1 MSSSIYDNYCNWQ
14 NNPANIV
21 IMKQLIVGSDK
32 FEPDIL
38 TSLIHEKL
46 IELNISTVLD
56 YGAGLGRNLSL
67 LKNYSNQ
74 VDYLDLLNYE
84 TNYSEYINSLGY
96 NEIYYVEMI
105 PNILSKKYDLI
116 YASVVLQ
123 HIVNDEIYSTIVE
136 ILATKCK
143 YLLLIQNKD
152 QLVKP
157 IFYNFFD
164 LIYTEDYLGSFPCM
178 HIYSIYSS
186 KIYTDEH

>member
-1 MSSSIYDNYCNWQ
+1 MSNSIYDDIYFNWQ

-21 IMKQLIVGSDK
+21 RMKQLIVGSDK

-38 TSLIHEKL
+38 ASSIDEKL
-46 IELNISTVLD
+46 TELNISTVLD

-67 LKNYSNQ
+67 LKKYSTQ

-84 TNYSEYINSLGY
+84 TNYSEYINNLGY

-123 HIVNDEIYSTIVE
+123 HIVDDDIYSKIIE

-143 YLLLIQNKD
+143 YLLLTQNKSV
-152 QLVKP
+152 LIKP

-164 LIYTEDYLGSFPCM
+164 LIYTQDYIGSFPCI
-178 HIYSIYSS
+178 HSYSIYSS
-186 KIYTDEH
+186 KI

>member
-1 MSSSIYDNYCNWQ
+1 MSNSIYDVYFNWQ
-14 NNPANIV
+14 NNPENIV
-21 IMKQLIVGSDK
+21 RMKELIIGHSEN

-38 TSLIHEKL
+38 ASSIHKKL

-67 LKNYSNQ
+67 LKKYSNQ
-74 VDYLDLLNYE
+74 IDYLDLLNYE
-84 TNYSEYINSLGY
+84 KNYSDYIKNLGY
-96 NEIYYVEMI
+96 NEIYYVEII

-123 HIVNDEIYSTIVE
+123 HIVDNEIYSKIVE

-143 YLLLIQNKD
+143 YLLLIQNENV
-152 QLVKP
+152 LVKP

-164 LIYTEDYLGSFPCM
+164 LIYTEDYVGSFPSM
-178 HIYSIYSS
+178 HIYSIYTS
-186 KIYTDEH
+186 KI

>member
-1 MSSSIYDNYCNWQ
+1 MSKSIYDYYFNWA
-14 NNPANIV
+14 NNPKNIME
-21 IMKQLIVGSDK
+21 MKQLIVGEDNK

-67 LKNYSNQ
+67 LKKYSNQ
-74 VDYLDLLNYE
+74 VDYLDLSNYE
-84 TNYSEYINSLGY
+84 TNYSDYIKNLGY

-105 PNILSKKYDLI
+105 PIILSKKYDLV

-123 HIVNDEIYSTIVE
+123 HIVDDEIYSKIVE

-143 YLLLIQNKD
+143 YLLLVQNSGI
-152 QLVKP
+152 LIKP

-164 LIYTEDYLGSFPCM
+164 LICNDTYLSGFHCM
-178 HIYSIYSS
+178 HNFSIYSS
-186 KIYTDEH
+186 KI

>member
-1 MSSSIYDNYCNWQ
+1 MSNSIYDVYFNWQ
-14 NNPANIV
+14 NNPENIV
-21 IMKQLIVGSDK
+21 QMKELIIGHSEN
-32 FEPDIL
+32 FEPDIIA
-38 TSLIHEKL
+38 SSIHKKL

-67 LKNYSNQ
+67 LKKYSNQ

-84 TNYSEYINSLGY
+84 TNYSDYIKNLGY

-123 HIVNDEIYSTIVE
+123 HIVDNEIYSKIVE

-143 YLLLIQNKD
+143 YLLITQNKGI
-152 QLVKP
+152 LIKP

-164 LIYTEDYLGSFPCM
+164 LICRENYIGNFLCM
-178 HIYSIYSS
+178 HSYSIYKS
-186 KIYTDEH
+186 KI

>member
-1 MSSSIYDNYCNWQ
+1 MSSSIYDTYFDWQ
-14 NNPANIV
+14 NIPADIV
-21 IMKQLIVGSDK
+21 KMKQLIVGSDD

-38 TSLIHEKL
+38 ANSIHEKI

-74 VDYLDLLNYE
+74 VDYLELLNYE
-84 TNYSEYINSLGY
+84 TNYSEYVSKLGY

-105 PNILSKKYDLI
+105 PTILSKKYDLI

-123 HIVNDEIYSTIVE
+123 HIVNDEVYSKIVE

-152 QLVKP
+152 SLVKP
-157 IFYNFFD
+157 IFYNFFH
-164 LIYTEDYLGSFPCM
+164 LICTEDYVGSFPCM

-186 KIYTDEH
+186 KLF

>member
-1 MSSSIYDNYCNWQ
+1 MSNSIYDQYFEWQ
-14 NNPANIV
+14 NNPSNIV
-21 IMKQLIVGSDK
+21 RMKELIIGSNT

-38 TSLIHEKL
+38 ESSIHEKL
-46 IELNISTVLD
+46 NELNISTILD

-96 NEIYYVEMI
+96 NELYYVEMI

-123 HIVNDEIYSTIVE
+123 HIVNDEIYFKIIE
-136 ILATKCK
+136 ILASKCK
-143 YLLLIQNKD
+143 YLLLTQNKD
-152 QLVKP
+152 VLIKP
-157 IFYNFFD
+157 VFNNFFD
-164 LIYTEDYLGSFPCM
+164 LICSEDYVGSFPCM
-178 HIYSIYSS
+178 HTYSIYKS
-186 KIYTDEH
+186 KI

>member
-1 MSSSIYDNYCNWQ
+1 MSIYDTYFNWQ
-14 NNPANIV
+14 NNPANLV
-21 IMKQLIVGSDK
+21 RMKQLIVGSDK

-38 TSLIHEKL
+38 ASSIHEKL
-46 IELNISTVLD
+46 IQLNISTVLD

-84 TNYSEYINSLGY
+84 TNYSEYINNLGY

-123 HIVNDEIYSTIVE
+123 HIVNDEIYSKIVE

-143 YLLLIQNKD
+143 YLVLIQYKTV
-152 QLVKP
+152 LVKP
-157 IFYNFFD
+157 IFHNFFD
-164 LIYTEDYLGSFPCM
+164 LIYTEDYVGSFPGM
-178 HIYSIYSS
+178 HSYSIYSS
-186 KIYTDEH
+186 KI

>member
-1 MSSSIYDNYCNWQ
+1 MSSSIYDTYFNWQ
-14 NNPANIV
+14 NNPENIV
-21 IMKQLIVGSDK
+21 IMKELIVGSDK

-38 TSLIHEKL
+38 TSTIHEKL

-56 YGAGLGRNLSL
+56 YGAGLGRNLIL

-84 TNYSEYINSLGY
+84 TNYSEYINNLGY
-96 NEIYYVEMI
+96 NEIYYIEMI

-123 HIVNDEIYSTIVE
+123 HIVNDEIYSKIVE

-143 YLLLIQNKD
+143 YLLLIQNENV
-152 QLVKP
+152 LVKP

-164 LIYTEDYLGSFPCM
+164 LIYTEDYVGSFPSM
-178 HIYSIYSS
+178 HIYSIYTS
-186 KIYTDEH
+186 KI